1 MCVLKEGLK
10 ILTHT
15 VLTNE
20 RGREYIC
27 SQVGY
32 YAIVFVKTAQS
43 F

>member
-15 VLTNE
+15 VLTNG

-32 YAIVFVKTAQS
+32 YAIVFVKTT